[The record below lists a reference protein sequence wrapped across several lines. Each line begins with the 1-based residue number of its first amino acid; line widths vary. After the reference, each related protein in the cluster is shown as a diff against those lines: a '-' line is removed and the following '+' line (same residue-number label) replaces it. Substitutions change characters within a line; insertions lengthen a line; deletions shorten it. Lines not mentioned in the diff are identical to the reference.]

1 MLSKIVFNR
10 FTVFENLTINLSP
23 GLNVFIGA
31 NGTGKTHILK
41 TAYSACEAGNVPN
54 GFAGKLLRVFMPSEN
69 KLGRLVKRHQGRS
82 KGSAEVFKSGAR
94 IKISFSSSARSLDKV
109 EVIGMREWT
118 KEKIPSVYIPPKDLL
133 SNAPGFLALYEKRE
147 IHFEEFY
154 VDILKNATPPL
165 LRGSMDKN
173 RSELLEILQKEM
185 DGKVKIKNEEFFLKK
200 KQGNLEFSLLA
211 EGFRKLGLL
220 WTLIQNGTLTNGS
233 ILFWDEPEANLNP
246 RIIRTLVSIL
256 LSLQRLDTQIF
267 IATHDYVTL
276 KEIDLQRKKDD
287 QIIFHSLFR
296 NKETK
301 EIQCNSCDEF
311 SGINPNAIFD
321 TFSDLYDREI
331 TRTLG
336 GTPK

>member
-1 MLSKIVFNR
+1 MFLSKIVLGH
-10 FTVFENLTINLSP
+10 FTAFENLTLDLSP

-41 TAYSACEAGNVPN
+41 TAYAACEASRNSN
-54 GFAGKLLRVFMPSEN
+54 GFAEKLLKVFMPSEN
-69 KLGRLVKRHQGRS
+69 KLGRLVKRHQGKS
-82 KGSAEVFKSGAR
+82 TGTAEVFRENSR
-94 IKISFSSSARSLDKV
+94 IRISFSSHTTLSTNA
-109 EVIGMREWT
+109 EVTGIKNWT
-118 KEKIPSVYIPPKDLL
+118 KDEIAAVYIPPKDLL
-133 SNAPGFLALYEKRE
+133 SNAPGFQALYEKRE

-154 VDILKNATPPL
+154 VDILRNATLPL
-165 LRGSMDKN
+165 LRGPMDKT

-185 DGKVKIKNEEFFLKK
+185 DGKVSIKNEEFFLRN

-211 EGFRKLGLL
+211 EGLRKLGLL
-220 WTLIQNGTLTNGS
+220 WILIQNGTLTNGS

-246 RIIRTLVSIL
+246 RIIGTLVNIL

-287 QIIFHSLFR
+287 RIIFHSLFR

-301 EIQCNSCDEF
+301 EIECCS
-311 SGINPNAIFD
+311 
-321 TFSDLYDREI
+321 SDDFLLLNMDKWNQHFPDFPV
-331 TRTLG
+331 TRV
-336 GTPK
+336 